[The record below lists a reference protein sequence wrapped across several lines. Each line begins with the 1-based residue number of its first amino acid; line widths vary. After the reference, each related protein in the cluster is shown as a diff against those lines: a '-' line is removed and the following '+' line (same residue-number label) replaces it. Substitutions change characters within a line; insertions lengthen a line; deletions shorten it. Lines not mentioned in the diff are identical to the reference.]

1 VKLTWKNLKKKNAP
15 TTAPSLMRMSELYMN
30 AKLRKGADPD
40 VYITYLEDL
49 RDCLEQMNCV
59 VMDTQFMLKMLNNL
73 MPEYGNQV
81 RLLDKRVNK
90 TGAEALTLEE
100 IQEDLL
106 LEYECFKRTR

>member
-1 VKLTWKNLKKKNAP
+1 
-15 TTAPSLMRMSELYMN
+15 
-30 AKLRKGADPD
+30 
-40 VYITYLEDL
+40 
-49 RDCLEQMNCV
+49 
-59 VMDTQFMLKMLNNL
+59 

-106 LEYECFKRTR
+106 LEYECFQRTR